1 MNNYGPDPQIIVL
14 DAGGQYCHLIAR
26 KVRELGVYAEV
37 RPSDAPAAEL
47 AARRGVIISGGPMSV
62 YAEGSP
68 TVDPPLFASGVPV
81 LGICY
86 GLQLM
91 AYLLGGRV
99 QRGEKGEFG
108 LAFFDLAKTAPL
120 FEGVSLHGR
129 DQVWMSHRDTALAAP
144 PGFEVLGSTET
155 CAIAAMADTARRLYA
170 VQFHPEVA
178 HTCRGRQILEN
189 FVFGI
194 CGAERDWNPKNRIPL
209 VTSRIHEAVGD
220 RNVFFFVSGGVDSS
234 VAFTLCLKALGPERV
249 RGRYVD
255 TGLMREGE
263 TDFVRRTF
271 DRLAPGAVLVE
282 SAEAQFL
289 GALEGVREPERKRR
303 IIGEEFVNVQE
314 RIIQSGHLAE
324 GDWILGQGTIYP
336 DTIESG
342 GTKNA
347 ALIKTHHN
355 RVEGVQRLIEMGRI
369 VEPLSSFYK
378 DEVREIGQELGLPA
392 DLLGRHPFPGPG
404 LAIRCLCSESEE
416 PVRRVE
422 EGWLLPVHSVGVQGD
437 ERSYRPVLALGEPP
451 RPDGSLHD
459 QATELI
465 NRIDGIN
472 RVVALVESRAPLDS
486 LRVRASSLTPERI
499 GRLRRADAIV
509 RQLSHDSGFDR
520 TVWQFPVILIPLG
533 TAQRPD
539 SVVLRPVDSVDG
551 MTARSVPMEAGLLA
565 AMTRE
570 LLDLEGVCAVFYD
583 LTHKPP
589 GTIEWE

>member
-1 MNNYGPDPQIIVL
+1 MSDYAPEPQIIVL

-37 RPSDAPAAEL
+37 RPSDMPAAEL
-47 AARRGVIISGGPMSV
+47 AGRRGVIISGGPMSV

-68 TVDPPLFASGVPV
+68 TVDPALFEAGVPV

-99 QRGEKGEFG
+99 QRGEKGEYG
-108 LAFFDLAKTAPL
+108 MAFFDLAKTAPL
-120 FEGVSLHGR
+120 FEGVPLHGR
-129 DQVWMSHRDTALAAP
+129 EQIWMSHRDTALAAP

-155 CAIAAMADTARRLYA
+155 CAIAAMADTRRRLYS

-194 CGAERDWNPKNRIPL
+194 CGCERDWNPKNRIPL
-209 VTSRIHEAVGD
+209 VISRIHDAVGD

-234 VAFTLCLKALGPERV
+234 VAFTLCLRALGPERV

-263 TDFVRRTF
+263 TEFVRDVF

-289 GALEGVREPERKRR
+289 GALEGVREPEQKRS
-303 IIGEEFVNVQE
+303 IIGEEFVRVQE
-314 RIIQSGHLAE
+314 RIIESGHLAE

-355 RVEGVQRLIEMGRI
+355 RVEGVQRLIAAGRI

-378 DEVREIGQELGLPA
+378 DEVREIGEELGLPA
-392 DLLGRHPFPGPG
+392 ELLNRHPFPGPG
-404 LAIRCLCSESEE
+404 LAIRCLCSEVDE
-416 PVRRVE
+416 PVRRGE

-437 ERSYRPVLALGEPP
+437 ERSYRPVLALEEAPP
-451 RPDGSLHD
+451 PDGSLQD
-459 QATELI
+459 RATELI
-465 NRIDGIN
+465 NRIAGIN
-472 RVVALVESRAPLDS
+472 RVVGLVESRAPLDS
-486 LRVRASSLTPERI
+486 LRVWASTLTPERLE
-499 GRLRRADAIV
+499 RLRRADAIV
-509 RQLSHDSGFDR
+509 RRLSNDSGFDR
-520 TVWQFPVILIPLG
+520 MVWQFPVILIPLG
-533 TAQRPD
+533 TPARPD
-539 SVVLRPVDSVDG
+539 SVALRPVDSVDG
-551 MTARSVPMEAGLLA
+551 MTARSVPMDAGLQA
-565 AMTRE
+565 AMARA
-570 LLDLEGVCAVFYD
+570 LLDIEGVCAVFYD